1 MASNS
6 NSKDLIKNILLF
18 GLSNFIPKIMSF
30 LLVPVYT
37 AYLTTADY
45 GTSDIIMTT
54 VSLLLPIFTLD
65 INDAVIRFT
74 IENKQ
79 DKRAYAIGVRIY
91 ILGCVALAVVL
102 GIVAVATELRLTY
115 LVLLFVLFAVS
126 GDYQLKVAY
135 LRAME
140 RVSFLSLCT
149 IVCNF
154 VTLVANVLFI
164 VVFRFGV
171 YGFISSSIVGYFT
184 VNAIVFVKYHK
195 EHRALFSIPFKPN
208 LAYTKEMLTYS
219 TPLILSGIAWW
230 ITSSSDRYVLS
241 WLIGVSATGI
251 YSVASKIPS
260 ILQMVQSVFTPA
272 WNLKVYNI
280 YKNEDGMEYFGKI
293 YDLYN
298 FVLVFACSGLIF
310 LDKPLAKFMFSNE
323 FYAAWK
329 YVPVLLISVVLLSV
343 NACSG
348 VMFGV
353 YKQSQLSAKGSIINM
368 CLNTCLNFI
377 LVYLIGIQGAAIAT
391 LCSYAFSWCFNWYH
405 IRKMCTIPVN
415 LKKSVIMYIL
425 LGVEALIV
433 LHIPQFWLSGIVV
446 LILAAMNYQQ
456 VVSLIRSGIGYVQEL
471 SMKLKSMY
479 ER

>member
-6 NSKDLIKNILLF
+6 NSKDLIKNIILF
-18 GLSNFIPKIMSF
+18 GMSNFIPKIMSF

-54 VSLLLPIFTLD
+54 VSLLLPIFTLN

-91 ILGCVALAVVL
+91 IMGCVALAAVL
-102 GIVAVATELRLTY
+102 GIVAVVTEVRLIY
-115 LVLLFVLFAVS
+115 LVLLLVLFAVS

-164 VVFRFGV
+164 VVFRLGV
-171 YGFISSSIVGYFT
+171 YGFITSSICGYFI
-184 VNAIVFVKYHK
+184 VNTIVFVKYRE
-195 EHRALFSIPFKPN
+195 EHRALFSIPFNPN
-208 LAYTKEMLTYS
+208 LAYAKEMLFYS

-298 FVLVFACSGLIF
+298 FIMVFACSVLIF
-310 LDKPLAKFMFSNE
+310 LDKPMAKFLFSNE
-323 FYAAWK
+323 FYIAWK
-329 YVPVLLISVVLLSV
+329 YVPVLLIAVVLLSM

-348 VMFGV
+348 VIFGV

-368 CLNTCLNFI
+368 FLNTCLNVVF
-377 LVYLIGIQGAAIAT
+377 VYLIGIQGAAVAT
-391 LCSYAFSWCFNWYH
+391 LCSYIFSWCFNWYH
-405 IRKMCTIPVN
+405 IKKMCTIPVN
-415 LKKSVIMYIL
+415 MKKSVTMYIL
-425 LGVEALIV
+425 LGIEAVIV
-433 LHIPQFWLSGIVV
+433 LYIPQFWISGIVI
-446 LILAAMNYQQ
+446 LILMALNYQQ
-456 VVSLIRSGIGYVQEL
+456 LIMLLRSGIGYVREL
-471 SMKLKSMY
+471 NVKLKSMR